1 MNKLLTNINGGFP
14 FVLDDLRFNDAA
26 YRDAFKAVMKAFDIN
41 GTDRF
46 IIAGCEVTSNLT
58 THNIAPGWIYYDGEI
73 YAVDAQSIQIQV
85 GPGAGYYFEPIIT
98 YDPAGNKTFED
109 GTQHDTYEVRK
120 AKVYFGTLPTNALL
134 MISPRL
140 IDLTAQY
147 TANHL
152 IDYLEDVN
160 IVGAQGQPSFA
171 PGWSSSSN
179 DEPVGFYKDLQ
190 SNVILQGFCGRNFY
204 LSNVI
209 FQLPNGYRPLK
220 LRRFT
225 SYGEDTTGTAVTI
238 SVFILTNGNVQVDN
252 LDNNN
257 PVKTASLEGVRF
269 RI

>member
-14 FVLDDLRFNDAA
+14 FVLDDIRFNDAA

-46 IIAGCEVTSNLT
+46 IITGCEVASTLT

-73 YAVDAQSIQIQV
+73 YAVDAQSITIQV
-85 GPGAGYYFEPIIT
+85 GPGSGYYFAPIVT

-120 AKVYFGTLPTNALL
+120 AKVYFGTMPSNALL

-140 IDLTAQY
+140 IDLSAKY
-147 TANHL
+147 AAEHL

-160 IVGAQGQPSFA
+160 LVGQPGQPPFA
-171 PGWSSSSN
+171 PGWSSGAN
-179 DEPVGFYKDLQ
+179 DEPLGFFKDRQ
-190 SNVILQGFCGRNFY
+190 NTVVIQGVAGRNFY
-204 LSNVI
+204 ISNVV
-209 FQLPNGYRPLK
+209 FNLPAGYLPQKPRK
-220 LRRFT
+220 FICIGT
-225 SYGEDTTGTAVTI
+225 DTANNKI
-238 SVFILTNGNVQVDN
+238 SVSANVLTNGNVIVN
-252 LDNNN
+252 NVTNNN
-257 PVKTASLEGVRF
+257 QVQSVSFEGVRF